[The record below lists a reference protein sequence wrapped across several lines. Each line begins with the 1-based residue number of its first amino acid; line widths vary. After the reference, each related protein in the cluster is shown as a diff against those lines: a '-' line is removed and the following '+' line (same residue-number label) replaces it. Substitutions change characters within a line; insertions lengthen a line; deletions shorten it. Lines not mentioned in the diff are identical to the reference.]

1 MKHTKTIFTLLISL
15 VAASML
21 MAGCGGGTGSSGG
34 ADGKTIKIGAS
45 AVPHAEILEAAK
57 PLLEQKGI
65 KLEIVEF
72 NDYVQPNL
80 ALNSKELDA
89 NFFQHKP
96 YLDNFMEEHKDVK
109 LKSVG
114 GIHIAPMGV
123 YSKKVK
129 DLKDL
134 ADGAK
139 VSLPNDPTNGGR
151 ALLLLAKAGLIKLN
165 PEAGH
170 KATVQDV
177 TDNPKHLQFQEMEAA
192 QIPRSLDDVDAAVIN
207 TDYALKVGLVPSKE
221 ALILEDSTSPYVN
234 IVAVREGD
242 EERPE
247 IKTLMEVLHSDELKQ
262 FILDRY
268 QGAIVPTFTEE

>member
-1 MKHTKTIFTLLISL
+1 MKRNKAILTILSIL
-15 VAASML
+15 VAATMML
-21 MAGCGGGTGSSGG
+21 TGCGGGSGP
-34 ADGKTIKIGAS
+34 DNGKTIKIGAS

-57 PLLEQKGI
+57 PLLEKKGI
-65 KLEIVEF
+65 HLEIVEF

-96 YLDNFMEEHKDVK
+96 YLDNFMDEHKDVK

-129 DLKDL
+129 DLNDL
-134 ADGAK
+134 ADGTS

-151 ALLLLAKAGLIKLN
+151 ALLLLEKAGLIKLN
-165 PEAGH
+165 PNAGL

-177 TDNPKHLQFQEMEAA
+177 TENPKHLKFQEMEAA
-192 QIPRSLDDVDAAVIN
+192 QIPRSLEDVDAAIIN

-242 EERPE
+242 ESRPE
-247 IKTLMEVLHSDELKQ
+247 IQTLMEVLHSDELKQ
-262 FILDRY
+262 FILDKY
-268 QGAIVPTFTEE
+268 QGAIVPAFTEN